1 MRVSER
7 EKGREDMRLRDSR
20 IREFL
25 KNTKENELENC
36 EEKKMH
42 YLPVAIGIRSRA
54 PVFEFALL
62 ILI

>member
-36 EEKKMH
+36 EEGKCTT
-42 YLPVAIGIRSRA
+42 YLLQL
-54 PVFEFALL
+54 EFDLGHPCSNL
-62 ILI
+62 YH